1 MPSLYW
7 IRAQSIVLEHFVSVS
22 LHTLA
27 CSFPDDPQPSLHVMC
42 YWSTGGDQYT
52 WPRLQLIS
60 GRAGLGLCNLIGQA
74 GKIQLYRQNSRT
86 CFALSGVVTKSKFLK
101 THKIEPIACLWRWY
115 ISFVSC
121 EFNSLMAWPM
131 PYNYK
136 LHMEIWYGSES
147 YRHKIWANVDSVL
160 CYNMMW
166 IGHNE
171 LINSSPAS
179 AAYLRQWIGWALVQI
194 MACRLFDAKPL
205 Y

>member
-1 MPSLYW
+1 MSSYQYRKSHCGDKTILRPSYLHNGISYTYKMASLYW
-7 IRAQSIVLEHFVSVS
+7 IRGPEHCLETFCVCITAYPGLLKHFVSVS

-27 CSFPDDPQPSLHVMC
+27 CSFPDDPQPSSHVMC
-42 YWSTGGDQYT
+42 DWSTGGDQYT

-121 EFNSLMAWPM
+121 EFNSLTAWPM

-136 LHMEIWYGSES
+136 LHMEIW
-147 YRHKIWANVDSVL
+147 ICVL
-160 CYNMMW
+160 
-166 IGHNE
+166 
-171 LINSSPAS
+171 
-179 AAYLRQWIGWALVQI
+179 
-194 MACRLFDAKPL
+194 
-205 Y
+205 